1 MWKRFLETLWQ
12 AFQLAED
19 TRQNKKDV
27 KALEENILDLA
38 AASERKFHES
48 QLANE
53 RLVHEVQ
60 RLNDELRRLRES
72 EESER
77 KILRLE
83 LENYLLRQ
91 QRGLPSVEPKQFP
104 ASTIARPDES
114 NENTKE

>member
-27 KALEENILDLA
+27 KALEKSILDLA

-60 RLNDELRRLRES
+60 RLNDELKRQRDH

-77 KILRLE
+77 RILKLE

-91 QRGLPSVEPKQFP
+91 QRELPSVEPKQL
-104 ASTIARPDES
+104 SES
-114 NENTKE
+114 ATGYLKDDADDGK